1 MVDVALLVSVIVLG
15 LLWFWPEKRDGDP
28 YDDPDNWGSR

>member
-1 MVDVALLVSVIVLG
+1 MLDVALFVSVIVLG
-15 LLWFWPEKRDGDP
+15 LLWFWPEDPPRDP

>member
-1 MVDVALLVSVIVLG
+1 VLDVALLVSIVVLA
-15 LLWFWPEKRDGDP
+15 LLWFWPEEGNGDP

>member
-1 MVDVALLVSVIVLG
+1 MLDMTIFLSAVILIIIWV
-15 LLWFWPEKRDGDP
+15 WPYDDPTDP